1 VLIVLADLST
11 KWSFQGYVN
20 DLRLVK
26 LMLML
31 PLLQCL
37 VAKDLIKVLD
47 DGNATVLPAWDPMV
61 RLSCSSIRSR
71 RLSLVNLH
79 RARSR
84 DSIEAP

>member
-1 VLIVLADLST
+1 
-11 KWSFQGYVN
+11 
-20 DLRLVK
+20 LVK
-26 LMLML
+26 LIFML

-61 RLSCSSIRSR
+61 CLSCSSIRSR

-79 RARSR
+79 RAHSHEP
-84 DSIEAP
+84 IEAP